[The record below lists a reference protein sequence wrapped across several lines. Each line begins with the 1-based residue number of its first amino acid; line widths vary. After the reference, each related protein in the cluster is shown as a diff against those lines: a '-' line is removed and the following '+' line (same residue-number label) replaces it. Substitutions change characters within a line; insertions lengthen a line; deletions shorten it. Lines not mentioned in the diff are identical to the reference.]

1 MALKDVLG
9 KLTTEDKKTL
19 LAEVVILP
27 MIEDDKSL
35 SQEEY
40 GDAMT
45 AGRKLGFS
53 EEEIDAEIQVLV
65 KHVGAVIERE

>member
-1 MALKDVLG
+1 MALKDVLK
-9 KLTTEDKKTL
+9 KLTNEDKKTL
-19 LAEVVILP
+19 LTEVVILP

-45 AGRKLGFS
+45 AGTKLGFS
-53 EEEIDAEIQVLV
+53 KEEIDAEIQALV
-65 KHVGAVIERE
+65 KQVGAVIEQD